1 MSRSSTFPDDLIFL
15 YYTIQTTGW
24 VSLPHSAAL
33 SVYLN
38 LLIRWEKKVK
48 VAQSCLTLCNPMD
61 SAVHG
66 MLQARILECV
76 AFPFSRGSSQP
87 KDQTQVSCIAGGLQ
101 EDSLPLSHNS
111 KVQLIQRYPDSKI
124 QPIHADMGWGFG
136 YLS

>member
-1 MSRSSTFPDDLIFL
+1 MNSTKTGASHPGMSRSSTFPDDLIFL

-48 VAQSCLTLCNPMD
+48 VAQSCLTLCNPID
-61 SAVHG
+61 YTVDG
-66 MLQARILECV
+66 ILKARILQWI

-87 KDQTQVSCIAGGLQ
+87 KDQTEVSHIAGRFFT
-101 EDSLPLSHNS
+101 S
-111 KVQLIQRYPDSKI
+111 
-124 QPIHADMGWGFG
+124 
-136 YLS
+136 